1 MSDIRLILAGSVMV
15 VAGFFVANMG
25 ESQYY
30 QYYIQESQ
38 FGDCY
43 DYSSGNAV
51 HVNCAQ
57 QERVGLL
64 YFALSAGLIGG
75 GGFVIVKGI
84 KGKWDQNVKSG
95 EMVGPKRG

>member
-1 MSDIRLILAGSVMV
+1 MSDIRLIMVGSVLMI
-15 VAGFFVANMG
+15 AGFFVVDMG
-25 ESQYY
+25 ASQYF
-30 QYYIQESQ
+30 QYSIQESQ

-57 QERVGLL
+57 QERGSLL
-64 YFALSAGLIGG
+64 YLALSAGLIGG

-95 EMVGPKRG
+95 EMVGPKHG

>member
-1 MSDIRLILAGSVMV
+1 MIGSVLII
-15 VAGFFVANMG
+15 AGLFVANMG
-25 ESQYY
+25 ASQYF
-30 QYYIQESQ
+30 QYSIQESQ

-51 HVNCAQ
+51 QVSCAQ
-57 QERVGLL
+57 QERDSLL

>member
-1 MSDIRLILAGSVMV
+1 MVGSVLIIAGLFV
-15 VAGFFVANMG
+15 VNMG
-25 ESQYY
+25 ASQYF
-30 QYYIQESQ
+30 QYSIQESQ

-43 DYSSGNAV
+43 DYSSGTAV
-51 HVNCAQ
+51 HVSCAQ
-57 QERVGLL
+57 QERDSLL